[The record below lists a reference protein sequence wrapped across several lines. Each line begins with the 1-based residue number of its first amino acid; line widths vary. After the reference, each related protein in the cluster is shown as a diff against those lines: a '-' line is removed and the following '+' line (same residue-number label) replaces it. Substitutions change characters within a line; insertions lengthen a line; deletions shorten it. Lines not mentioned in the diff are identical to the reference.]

1 MLLHKHAAHLNG
13 RLRPLVHDAAVPGF
27 VDVHSHCVPSG
38 DDGVVTADEGLALVV
53 EAGRRGT
60 RVLIGTPHA
69 NFVYP
74 MTPDRTARTRAAH
87 AEMAPAAAA
96 AGVDLQ
102 LGWELGPEPWLLEA
116 DPRDFRLGRLD
127 AALLE
132 FPLPHFE
139 DRGLE
144 LVLACAEHIEAA
156 GLLPVLGHPERSPH
170 IQADPELVRPFR
182 ERGWLLQVN
191 ATSLLGRH
199 DRASERTGWTLV
211 RLGWADLVASDGH
224 RARRPPFLDEAHD
237 ALIGLVGWERADAL
251 ACGAALGLAADAA
264 APARSERS

>member
-1 MLLHKHAAHLNG
+1 MT
-13 RLRPLVHDAAVPGF
+13 GF

-38 DDGVVTADEGLALVV
+38 DDGVVTVAEGLALVE

-60 RVLIGTPHA
+60 RVLVGTPHA
-69 NFVYP
+69 NFVYSA
-74 MTPDRTARTRAAH
+74 TPDRAARARAAH

-102 LGWELGPEPWLLEA
+102 LGWELGPEPWLLDA
-116 DPRDFRLGRLD
+116 DPLEYRLGRLD

-144 LVLACAEHIEAA
+144 LVSACAEHLEAA
-156 GLLPVLGHPERSPH
+156 GLQPVLAHPERSPLV
-170 IQADPELVRPFR
+170 QVDPEAVRPFR

-199 DRASERTGWTLV
+199 DRAAERTGWMLV

-224 RARRPPFLDEAHD
+224 RAHRPPFLDEAHA
-237 ALIGLVGWERADAL
+237 ALVEAVGRDRADAL
-251 ACGAALGLAADAA
+251 AGGAALGLAEDAPTA
-264 APARSERS
+264 MRGEGA